1 MLRIH
6 SILLFLSCSLLLA
19 AEEGNV
25 LSISPEELDA
35 SVRKAPMPKL
45 GQTRI
50 EKILKNYYHV
60 GLGGPENWE
69 KIVSLNFIGK
79 LKTEGAE
86 LELTA
91 YQKKPDFMKMS
102 LFQESGQSGLILAY
116 DGEVA
121 WKQIGRRGKPE
132 RMAEAEARRFIHSA
146 RFGNYLL
153 YPFAAGKR
161 ISLIDTVPVEG
172 AICHQIRVELDTGY
186 QVDYF
191 IDIRSYL
198 EIKVVNAD
206 LRSGSTNSLIYQ
218 DYTRELGMPIARKV
232 KSFEGGKWV
241 STLLIDEVKINTGV
255 MPWMFHMPE

>member
-1 MLRIH
+1 M
-6 SILLFLSCSLLLA
+6 
-19 AEEGNV
+19 
-25 LSISPEELDA
+25 
-35 SVRKAPMPKL
+35 
-45 GQTRI
+45 
-50 EKILKNYYHV
+50 
-60 GLGGPENWE
+60 
-69 KIVSLNFIGK
+69 
-79 LKTEGAE
+79 
-86 LELTA
+86 
-91 YQKKPDFMKMS
+91 
-102 LFQESGQSGLILAY
+102 
-116 DGEVA
+116 
-121 WKQIGRRGKPE
+121 
-132 RMAEAEARRFIHSA
+132 
-146 RFGNYLL
+146 
-153 YPFAAGKR
+153 
-161 ISLIDTVPVEG
+161 PVEG